1 MLPSALLAAC
11 LATTAWAQFT
21 RVDYTGRKHS
31 SVAVVGEYL
40 FVHGGE
46 PQGINDTSTFETTIL
61 HLKDS
66 WPASSPTQ
74 APINWQETN
83 GTRTTVRRML
93 GYRVWGYRL
102 WTVTGSNSL
111 LSWGGFRTSSQTS
124 GAFDAGA
131 TLNRNIWSLESDVS
145 GIARWEQQSRHT
157 GDEFTADKKAG
168 QWGPGWG
175 YSVSCAGYGLYLG
188 GLTSPGSGLSGDD
201 AGNSSPLGSGRDAGQ
216 FTPGLVT
223 YDMSSKAFKREDV
236 PASVV
241 SGAMAGGQA
250 VCIPHLGKKGLVVF
264 MGGYSAPNFT
274 ELKSLKSGGG
284 STAVS
289 FDHLIFYDP
298 VDRKWTTQKAT
309 GDIPEARSSFCAVGV
324 KGKGDS
330 FEVFVSGGDLSPNQ
344 GKDTPTI
351 YMLSIPAMNWW
362 RISQQG
368 TPISGHACEVIGKR
382 HMVQVGG
389 SPPPKTNGQ
398 TTTSTGSGV
407 TLFDMTKLQS
417 VSQFDPSAADYETPG
432 LAQTWYADANNL
444 NGVEWT
450 DAATQALLTGKSSGG
465 IQDGQ
470 GQGQGQNDSGS
481 GGGGVS
487 TGVIAGAVV
496 GAIVVIAIIAAV
508 IFCILRRRRQNRAEQ
523 DGLLNGNE
531 SGPTQ
536 AYSDN
541 AGVGVGLKKAE
552 LDATGPVK
560 VEMDASS
567 SAVASPEMD
576 GATLARSELDSRMT
590 TPVVSSVAPSELSS
604 WPRHQV
610 AELYGSPIP
619 EMDAAP
625 RTVRGE
631 QRGDEQKAIVNR

>member
-1 MLPSALLAAC
+1 
-11 LATTAWAQFT
+11 
-21 RVDYTGRKHS
+21 
-31 SVAVVGEYL
+31 
-40 FVHGGE
+40 
-46 PQGINDTSTFETTIL
+46 
-61 HLKDS
+61 
-66 WPASSPTQ
+66 
-74 APINWQETN
+74 
-83 GTRTTVRRML
+83 
-93 GYRVWGYRL
+93 
-102 WTVTGSNSL
+102 
-111 LSWGGFRTSSQTS
+111 
-124 GAFDAGA
+124 
-131 TLNRNIWSLESDVS
+131 
-145 GIARWEQQSRHT
+145 
-157 GDEFTADKKAG
+157 
-168 QWGPGWG
+168 
-175 YSVSCAGYGLYLG
+175 
-188 GLTSPGSGLSGDD
+188 
-201 AGNSSPLGSGRDAGQ
+201 
-216 FTPGLVT
+216 
-223 YDMSSKAFKREDV
+223 
-236 PASVV
+236 
-241 SGAMAGGQA
+241 
-250 VCIPHLGKKGLVVF
+250 
-264 MGGYSAPNFT
+264 
-274 ELKSLKSGGG
+274 
-284 STAVS
+284 
-289 FDHLIFYDP
+289 
-298 VDRKWTTQKAT
+298 
-309 GDIPEARSSFCAVGV
+309 
-324 KGKGDS
+324 
-330 FEVFVSGGDLSPNQ
+330 
-344 GKDTPTI
+344 
-351 YMLSIPAMNWW
+351 MLSIPAMNWW

-417 VSQFDPSAADYETPG
+417 VSQFDPAAADYETPG

-450 DAATQALLTGKSSGG
+450 DAATQALLTGSELHTCLIDFFLTYFLALVTDTCWERSIESSGG

-481 GGGGVS
+481 GGGGGVS
-487 TGVIAGAVV
+487 TGVIAGAVI

>member
-11 LATTAWAQFT
+11 LAPTAWAQFT

-31 SVAVVGEYL
+31 SVAVVDEYL

-61 HLKDS
+61 YLKDS
-66 WPASSPTQ
+66 WPTSSPTQ
-74 APINWQETN
+74 APINWQEAN

-93 GYRVWGYRL
+93 GYRVWGYKL

-124 GAFDAGA
+124 GTFDAGA
-131 TLNRNIWSLESDVS
+131 TLNRNIWSLESDAE
-145 GIARWEQQSRHT
+145 GIARWQQQSRPS

-175 YSVSCAGYGLYLG
+175 YSVSCAGFGLYLG
-188 GLTSPGSGLSGDD
+188 GLSSPGSGLSGDD
-201 AGNSSPLGSGRDAGQ
+201 AGNASPLGSGRDAGQ

-223 YDMSSKAFKREDV
+223 YDMASRAFRREEV
-236 PASVV
+236 PASVA

-250 VCIPHLGKKGLVVF
+250 VCIPHLGKKGLVAF
-264 MGGYSAPNFT
+264 MGGYSAPDFT
-274 ELKSLKSGGG
+274 ELRSLKTGGG
-284 STAVS
+284 STAVT

-298 VDRKWTTQKAT
+298 VDRKWATQKAT

-324 KGKGDS
+324 KGKGDN
-330 FEVFVSGGDLSPNQ
+330 FEVFVSGGDLSPDQ
-344 GKDTPTI
+344 GKDTATI

-362 RISQQG
+362 RISQLG
-368 TPISGHACEVIGKR
+368 TPISGHACDVIGKR

-389 SPPPKTNGQ
+389 SPPPRRNGE
-398 TTTSTGSGV
+398 TSTPAGSGV
-407 TLFDMTKLQS
+407 TLFDMTNLKS
-417 VSQFDPSAADYETPG
+417 VSQFDPAAADYETPS

-444 NGVEWT
+444 KGVEWT
-450 DAATQALLTGKSSGG
+450 DAATQALLTGKSNNGT
-465 IQDGQ
+465 QDGQ
-470 GQGQGQNDSGS
+470 GQGQNGSGS
-481 GGGGVS
+481 DGPS
-487 TGVIAGAVV
+487 AAIIAGAVV
-496 GAIVVIAIIAAV
+496 GALVVIAIVALG
-508 IFCILRRRRQNRAEQ
+508 IFCLLRRRRQRRAEQ
-523 DGLLNGNE
+523 DGLLSGNE
-531 SGPTQ
+531 AAAAA

-552 LDATGPVK
+552 LDAAGPVK
-560 VEMDASS
+560 AEMDAT
-567 SAVASPEMD
+567 SAVASPELD

-590 TPVVSSVAPSELSS
+590 TPVVSSIAPSELGS

-619 EMDAAP
+619 EMDATPAA
-625 RTVRGE
+625 VRGE
-631 QRGDEQKAIVNR
+631 QPGDGQKAIIDK

>member
-11 LATTAWAQFT
+11 LVPAAWAQFT

-31 SVAVVGEYL
+31 SVAVVDEYL

-74 APINWQETN
+74 APINWQEAN

-102 WTVTGSNSL
+102 WKVTGSNSL

-131 TLNRNIWSLESDVS
+131 TLNRNIWTLETAADGV
-145 GIARWEQQSRHT
+145 AKWEQQVRPS
-157 GDEFTADKKAG
+157 GDQFTADKKAG

-188 GLTSPGSGLSGDD
+188 GLTSAGSGLSGDD
-201 AGNSSPLGSGRDAGQ
+201 AGNSSPFRSDRDAGQ

-223 YDMSSKAFKREDV
+223 YDMASRVFKREDV
-236 PASVV
+236 PKSVV

-250 VCIPHLGKKGLVVF
+250 VCVPHLGKKGLVVF
-264 MGGYSAPNFT
+264 MGGYSAPDFT
-274 ELKSLKSGGG
+274 ELRSLKSGGG

-289 FDHLIFYDP
+289 FDQLIFYDP
-298 VDRKWTTQKAT
+298 VDRKWATQKAT

-330 FEVFVSGGDLSPNQ
+330 FEVFVSGGDLSPDQ

-362 RISQQG
+362 RISQLG
-368 TPISGHACEVIGKR
+368 TPVSGHACEVIGKR

-389 SPPPKTNGQ
+389 SPPPRRNGQ
-398 TTTSTGSGV
+398 TDTPAGSGV

-417 VSQFDPSAADYETPG
+417 VSQFDPAAADYETPG

-444 NGVEWT
+444 KGVEWT
-450 DAATQALLTGKSSGG
+450 DAATEALLTGKSSGTTP
-465 IQDGQ
+465 DGQ
-470 GQGQGQNDSGS
+470 GQTSSAPSSSGPS
-481 GGGGVS
+481 AA
-487 TGVIAGAVV
+487 VIAGAVV
-496 GAIVVIAIIAAV
+496 GAVVVVAVIALL
-508 IFCILRRRRQNRAEQ
+508 IFCILRRRRQNRTERDA
-523 DGLLNGNE
+523 LLTGNE
-531 SGPTQ
+531 SAPAP

-541 AGVGVGLKKAE
+541 TGVGVGLHKAE
-552 LDATGPVK
+552 MDAAGAVK
-560 VEMDASS
+560 VEMDTAS
-567 SAVASPEMD
+567 SAVASPELD
-576 GATLARSELDSRMT
+576 GATLARSELDSRTT
-590 TPVVSSVAPSELSS
+590 TPVVSSISPAELPS

-619 EMDAAP
+619 EMEAAP
-625 RTVRGE
+625 MTVRGE
-631 QRGDEQKAIVNR
+631 QPGDGQKAIVDR